1 MAAARRRGPG
11 DHLPRQDQHRAVA
24 GGHRHRE
31 TDNDCVGY
39 ARECVRLAGLTTDP
53 QLREQLLRM
62 AREWMAM
69 AMHESPNRGAPRN
82 WTWLN
87 KFKLKGWFGASPR
100 AHRVQP

>member
-1 MAAARRRGPG
+1 MA
-11 DHLPRQDQHRAVA
+11 
-24 GGHRHRE
+24 

-39 ARECVRLAGLTTDP
+39 ARECVRLAGLTDP

-69 AMHESPNRGAPRN
+69 AMHEPAPNSGAAGN

-87 KFKLKGWFGASPR
+87 KFKLKGWFGAAPAR
-100 AHRVQP
+100 TVHGPNN